1 MLYICGTPIGNLEDM
16 TYRVVRVL
24 SEVDLIAA
32 EDTRQSV
39 KLLNHFDIKTPLTSY
54 YEHNKDVKG
63 PQLIKLLQE
72 GKDIALVTDAGMPGI
87 SDPGEDLIK
96 LCYENDVPVTVVPG
110 PTAVVTALV
119 LSGLNSRSYIFE
131 GFLPRNKKQ
140 RTEVLE
146 RLVDESRTTV
156 FYEAPHHL
164 VDTLESIYKT
174 VGDRNIAVAR
184 ELTKKHETVNRGTVG
199 EVLEYFKKNEPKG
212 EFVLVLEGKDK
223 EKIKEDK
230 IASFEEM
237 TIEEHFNMYI
247 EQGMSEKDAMK
258 QDGQSSNCSL
268 GGCYKQEIYQKYAAE
283 KGEGIM
289 RIAVTYENGQIFQHF
304 GHTETFKIYDVEEG
318 KVVHSEVVDTNGSG
332 HGALAEVLNALNV
345 DVLICGGIGGGAQT
359 ALAAAGIKFYGG
371 VSGDADQAVE
381 AFINETL
388 DYNPDVRCSHHEH
401 SHGEGHTCGEHGCGS
416 HSCH

>member
-96 LCYENDVPVTVVPG
+96 LCYENNVPVTVVPG
-110 PTAVVTALV
+110 PTAVVTSLV

-140 RTEVLE
+140 RAEVLE

-164 VDTLESIYKT
+164 VDTLDSIYKT

-184 ELTKKHETVNRGTVG
+184 ELTKKHETVNRGAVG
-199 EVLEYFKKNEPKG
+199 EVLEYFKENEPKG

-258 QDGQSSNCSL
+258 QVAKD
-268 GGCYKQEIYQKYAAE
+268 
-283 KGEGIM
+283 
-289 RIAVTYENGQIFQHF
+289 R
-304 GHTETFKIYDVEEG
+304 
-318 KVVHSEVVDTNGSG
+318 
-332 HGALAEVLNALNV
+332 
-345 DVLICGGIGGGAQT
+345 GIGKRDVYAY
-359 ALAAAGIKFYGG
+359 IKK
-371 VSGDADQAVE
+371 
-381 AFINETL
+381 
-388 DYNPDVRCSHHEH
+388 
-401 SHGEGHTCGEHGCGS
+401 
-416 HSCH
+416 

>member
-96 LCYENDVPVTVVPG
+96 LCYENNVPVTVVPG

-140 RTEVLE
+140 RAEVLE

-164 VDTLESIYKT
+164 VDTLDSIYKT

-184 ELTKKHETVNRGTVG
+184 ELTKNHEKVNRGAVG
-199 EVLEYFKKNEPKG
+199 EVLEYFKENEPKG

-258 QDGQSSNCSL
+258 QVAKD
-268 GGCYKQEIYQKYAAE
+268 
-283 KGEGIM
+283 
-289 RIAVTYENGQIFQHF
+289 R
-304 GHTETFKIYDVEEG
+304 
-318 KVVHSEVVDTNGSG
+318 
-332 HGALAEVLNALNV
+332 
-345 DVLICGGIGGGAQT
+345 GIGKRDVYAY
-359 ALAAAGIKFYGG
+359 IKK
-371 VSGDADQAVE
+371 
-381 AFINETL
+381 
-388 DYNPDVRCSHHEH
+388 
-401 SHGEGHTCGEHGCGS
+401 
-416 HSCH
+416 

>member
-96 LCYENDVPVTVVPG
+96 LCYENNVPVTVVPG

-140 RTEVLE
+140 RAEVLE

-164 VDTLESIYKT
+164 VDTLDSIYKT

-184 ELTKKHETVNRGTVG
+184 ELTKKHETVNRGAVG
-199 EVLEYFKKNEPKG
+199 DVLEYFKENEPKG

-258 QDGQSSNCSL
+258 QVAKD
-268 GGCYKQEIYQKYAAE
+268 
-283 KGEGIM
+283 
-289 RIAVTYENGQIFQHF
+289 R
-304 GHTETFKIYDVEEG
+304 
-318 KVVHSEVVDTNGSG
+318 
-332 HGALAEVLNALNV
+332 
-345 DVLICGGIGGGAQT
+345 GIGKRDVYAY
-359 ALAAAGIKFYGG
+359 IKK
-371 VSGDADQAVE
+371 
-381 AFINETL
+381 
-388 DYNPDVRCSHHEH
+388 
-401 SHGEGHTCGEHGCGS
+401 
-416 HSCH
+416 

>member
-96 LCYENDVPVTVVPG
+96 LCYENNVPVTVVPG

-119 LSGLNSRSYIFE
+119 LSGLNSISYIFE

-140 RTEVLE
+140 RAEVLE

-164 VDTLESIYKT
+164 VDTLDSIYKT

-184 ELTKKHETVNRGTVG
+184 ELTKKHETVNRGAVG
-199 EVLEYFKKNEPKG
+199 EVLEYFKENEPKG

-258 QDGQSSNCSL
+258 QVAKD
-268 GGCYKQEIYQKYAAE
+268 
-283 KGEGIM
+283 
-289 RIAVTYENGQIFQHF
+289 R
-304 GHTETFKIYDVEEG
+304 
-318 KVVHSEVVDTNGSG
+318 
-332 HGALAEVLNALNV
+332 
-345 DVLICGGIGGGAQT
+345 GIGKRDVYAY
-359 ALAAAGIKFYGG
+359 IKK
-371 VSGDADQAVE
+371 
-381 AFINETL
+381 
-388 DYNPDVRCSHHEH
+388 
-401 SHGEGHTCGEHGCGS
+401 
-416 HSCH
+416 

>member
-96 LCYENDVPVTVVPG
+96 LCYENNVPVTVVPG

-140 RTEVLE
+140 RAEVLE

-164 VDTLESIYKT
+164 VDTLDSIYKT

-184 ELTKKHETVNRGTVG
+184 ELTKKHETVIRGAVG
-199 EVLEYFKKNEPKG
+199 EVLEYFKENEPKG

-258 QDGQSSNCSL
+258 QVAKD
-268 GGCYKQEIYQKYAAE
+268 
-283 KGEGIM
+283 
-289 RIAVTYENGQIFQHF
+289 R
-304 GHTETFKIYDVEEG
+304 
-318 KVVHSEVVDTNGSG
+318 
-332 HGALAEVLNALNV
+332 
-345 DVLICGGIGGGAQT
+345 GIGKRDVYAY
-359 ALAAAGIKFYGG
+359 IKK
-371 VSGDADQAVE
+371 
-381 AFINETL
+381 
-388 DYNPDVRCSHHEH
+388 
-401 SHGEGHTCGEHGCGS
+401 
-416 HSCH
+416 

>member
-96 LCYENDVPVTVVPG
+96 LCYENNVPVTVVPG

-140 RTEVLE
+140 RAEVLE

-164 VDTLESIYKT
+164 VDTLDSIYKT

-184 ELTKKHETVNRGTVG
+184 ELTKKHETVNRGAVG
-199 EVLEYFKKNEPKG
+199 EVLEYFKENEPKG
-212 EFVLVLEGKDK
+212 EFVLVLDGKDK

-258 QDGQSSNCSL
+258 QVAKD
-268 GGCYKQEIYQKYAAE
+268 
-283 KGEGIM
+283 
-289 RIAVTYENGQIFQHF
+289 R
-304 GHTETFKIYDVEEG
+304 
-318 KVVHSEVVDTNGSG
+318 
-332 HGALAEVLNALNV
+332 
-345 DVLICGGIGGGAQT
+345 GIGKRDVYAY
-359 ALAAAGIKFYGG
+359 IKK
-371 VSGDADQAVE
+371 
-381 AFINETL
+381 
-388 DYNPDVRCSHHEH
+388 
-401 SHGEGHTCGEHGCGS
+401 
-416 HSCH
+416 

>member
-96 LCYENDVPVTVVPG
+96 LCYENNVPVTVVPG

-140 RTEVLE
+140 RAEVLE

-164 VDTLESIYKT
+164 VDTLDSIYKT

-184 ELTKKHETVNRGTVG
+184 ELTKKHETVNRGAVG
-199 EVLEYFKKNEPKG
+199 EVLEYFKENEPKG

-258 QDGQSSNCSL
+258 QVAKD
-268 GGCYKQEIYQKYAAE
+268 
-283 KGEGIM
+283 
-289 RIAVTYENGQIFQHF
+289 R
-304 GHTETFKIYDVEEG
+304 
-318 KVVHSEVVDTNGSG
+318 
-332 HGALAEVLNALNV
+332 
-345 DVLICGGIGGGAQT
+345 GIGTRDVYAY
-359 ALAAAGIKFYGG
+359 IK
-371 VSGDADQAVE
+371 
-381 AFINETL
+381 
-388 DYNPDVRCSHHEH
+388 
-401 SHGEGHTCGEHGCGS
+401 
-416 HSCH
+416 

>member
-96 LCYENDVPVTVVPG
+96 LCYENNVPVTVVPG

-140 RTEVLE
+140 RAEVIE

-164 VDTLESIYKT
+164 VDTLDSIYKT

-184 ELTKKHETVNRGTVG
+184 ELTKKHETVNRGAVG
-199 EVLEYFKKNEPKG
+199 EVLEYFKENEPKG

-258 QDGQSSNCSL
+258 QVAKD
-268 GGCYKQEIYQKYAAE
+268 
-283 KGEGIM
+283 
-289 RIAVTYENGQIFQHF
+289 R
-304 GHTETFKIYDVEEG
+304 
-318 KVVHSEVVDTNGSG
+318 
-332 HGALAEVLNALNV
+332 
-345 DVLICGGIGGGAQT
+345 GIGKRDVYAY
-359 ALAAAGIKFYGG
+359 IKK
-371 VSGDADQAVE
+371 
-381 AFINETL
+381 
-388 DYNPDVRCSHHEH
+388 
-401 SHGEGHTCGEHGCGS
+401 
-416 HSCH
+416 

>member
-199 EVLEYFKKNEPKG
+199 EVLEYFKENDRMIFLEVEHPNEEDAKRRIKFYKN
-212 EFVLVLEGKDK
+212 LVLEGKDK

-258 QDGQSSNCSL
+258 QVAKD
-268 GGCYKQEIYQKYAAE
+268 
-283 KGEGIM
+283 
-289 RIAVTYENGQIFQHF
+289 R
-304 GHTETFKIYDVEEG
+304 
-318 KVVHSEVVDTNGSG
+318 
-332 HGALAEVLNALNV
+332 
-345 DVLICGGIGGGAQT
+345 GIGKRDVYAY
-359 ALAAAGIKFYGG
+359 IKK
-371 VSGDADQAVE
+371 
-381 AFINETL
+381 
-388 DYNPDVRCSHHEH
+388 
-401 SHGEGHTCGEHGCGS
+401 
-416 HSCH
+416 

>member
-96 LCYENDVPVTVVPG
+96 LCYENNVPVTVVPG

-119 LSGLNSRSYIFE
+119 LSGLNSRSYSHL

-140 RTEVLE
+140 RAEVLE

-164 VDTLESIYKT
+164 VDTLDSIYKT

-184 ELTKKHETVNRGTVG
+184 ELTKKHETVNRGAVG
-199 EVLEYFKKNEPKG
+199 EVLEYFKENEPKG

-258 QDGQSSNCSL
+258 QVAKD
-268 GGCYKQEIYQKYAAE
+268 
-283 KGEGIM
+283 
-289 RIAVTYENGQIFQHF
+289 R
-304 GHTETFKIYDVEEG
+304 
-318 KVVHSEVVDTNGSG
+318 
-332 HGALAEVLNALNV
+332 
-345 DVLICGGIGGGAQT
+345 GIGKRDVYAY
-359 ALAAAGIKFYGG
+359 IKK
-371 VSGDADQAVE
+371 
-381 AFINETL
+381 
-388 DYNPDVRCSHHEH
+388 
-401 SHGEGHTCGEHGCGS
+401 
-416 HSCH
+416 

>member
-96 LCYENDVPVTVVPG
+96 LCYENNVPVTVVPG

-140 RTEVLE
+140 RAEVLE

-164 VDTLESIYKT
+164 VDTLDSIYKT

-184 ELTKKHETVNRGTVG
+184 ELTKKHETVNRGAVG
-199 EVLEYFKKNEPKG
+199 EVLEYFKENEPKG

-237 TIEEHFNMYI
+237 TIEEHFNMYL

-258 QDGQSSNCSL
+258 QVAKD
-268 GGCYKQEIYQKYAAE
+268 
-283 KGEGIM
+283 
-289 RIAVTYENGQIFQHF
+289 R
-304 GHTETFKIYDVEEG
+304 
-318 KVVHSEVVDTNGSG
+318 
-332 HGALAEVLNALNV
+332 
-345 DVLICGGIGGGAQT
+345 GIGKRDVYAY
-359 ALAAAGIKFYGG
+359 IKK
-371 VSGDADQAVE
+371 
-381 AFINETL
+381 
-388 DYNPDVRCSHHEH
+388 
-401 SHGEGHTCGEHGCGS
+401 
-416 HSCH
+416 

>member
-140 RTEVLE
+140 RAEVLE

-164 VDTLESIYKT
+164 LDTLDSIYKT

-199 EVLEYFKKNEPKG
+199 KVLEYFKENEPKG
-212 EFVLVLEGKDK
+212 EFVIVLEGKDK

-258 QDGQSSNCSL
+258 QVAKD
-268 GGCYKQEIYQKYAAE
+268 
-283 KGEGIM
+283 
-289 RIAVTYENGQIFQHF
+289 R
-304 GHTETFKIYDVEEG
+304 
-318 KVVHSEVVDTNGSG
+318 
-332 HGALAEVLNALNV
+332 
-345 DVLICGGIGGGAQT
+345 GIGKRDVYAY
-359 ALAAAGIKFYGG
+359 IKK
-371 VSGDADQAVE
+371 
-381 AFINETL
+381 
-388 DYNPDVRCSHHEH
+388 
-401 SHGEGHTCGEHGCGS
+401 
-416 HSCH
+416 

>member
-96 LCYENDVPVTVVPG
+96 LCYENNVPVTVVPG

-140 RTEVLE
+140 RAEVLE

-164 VDTLESIYKT
+164 VDTLDSIYKT

-184 ELTKKHETVNRGTVG
+184 ELTKKHETVNRGAVG
-199 EVLEYFKKNEPKG
+199 EVLEYFKENEPKG

-230 IASFEEM
+230 SASFEEM

-258 QDGQSSNCSL
+258 QVAKD
-268 GGCYKQEIYQKYAAE
+268 
-283 KGEGIM
+283 
-289 RIAVTYENGQIFQHF
+289 R
-304 GHTETFKIYDVEEG
+304 
-318 KVVHSEVVDTNGSG
+318 
-332 HGALAEVLNALNV
+332 
-345 DVLICGGIGGGAQT
+345 GIGKRDVYAY
-359 ALAAAGIKFYGG
+359 IKK
-371 VSGDADQAVE
+371 
-381 AFINETL
+381 
-388 DYNPDVRCSHHEH
+388 
-401 SHGEGHTCGEHGCGS
+401 
-416 HSCH
+416 

>member
-96 LCYENDVPVTVVPG
+96 LCYENNVPVTVVPG

-140 RTEVLE
+140 RAEVLE

-164 VDTLESIYKT
+164 VDTLDSIYKT
-174 VGDRNIAVAR
+174 AGDRNIAVAR
-184 ELTKKHETVNRGTVG
+184 ELTKKHETVNRGAVG
-199 EVLEYFKKNEPKG
+199 EVLEYFKENEPKG

-258 QDGQSSNCSL
+258 QVAKD
-268 GGCYKQEIYQKYAAE
+268 
-283 KGEGIM
+283 
-289 RIAVTYENGQIFQHF
+289 R
-304 GHTETFKIYDVEEG
+304 
-318 KVVHSEVVDTNGSG
+318 
-332 HGALAEVLNALNV
+332 
-345 DVLICGGIGGGAQT
+345 GIGKRDVYAY
-359 ALAAAGIKFYGG
+359 IKK
-371 VSGDADQAVE
+371 
-381 AFINETL
+381 
-388 DYNPDVRCSHHEH
+388 
-401 SHGEGHTCGEHGCGS
+401 
-416 HSCH
+416 

>member
-32 EDTRQSV
+32 EDTRQIV

-96 LCYENDVPVTVVPG
+96 LCYENNVPVTVVPG

-140 RTEVLE
+140 RAEVLE

-164 VDTLESIYKT
+164 VDTLDSIYKT

-184 ELTKKHETVNRGTVG
+184 ELTKKHETVNRGAVG
-199 EVLEYFKKNEPKG
+199 EVLEYFKENEPKG

-258 QDGQSSNCSL
+258 QVAKD
-268 GGCYKQEIYQKYAAE
+268 
-283 KGEGIM
+283 
-289 RIAVTYENGQIFQHF
+289 R
-304 GHTETFKIYDVEEG
+304 
-318 KVVHSEVVDTNGSG
+318 
-332 HGALAEVLNALNV
+332 
-345 DVLICGGIGGGAQT
+345 GIGKRDVYAY
-359 ALAAAGIKFYGG
+359 IKK
-371 VSGDADQAVE
+371 
-381 AFINETL
+381 
-388 DYNPDVRCSHHEH
+388 
-401 SHGEGHTCGEHGCGS
+401 
-416 HSCH
+416 

>member
-96 LCYENDVPVTVVPG
+96 LCYENNVPVTVVPG

-140 RTEVLE
+140 RAEVLE

-164 VDTLESIYKT
+164 VDTLDSIYKT

-184 ELTKKHETVNRGTVG
+184 ELTKKHETVNRGAVG
-199 EVLEYFKKNEPKG
+199 ELLEYFKENEPKG

-258 QDGQSSNCSL
+258 QVAKD
-268 GGCYKQEIYQKYAAE
+268 
-283 KGEGIM
+283 
-289 RIAVTYENGQIFQHF
+289 R
-304 GHTETFKIYDVEEG
+304 
-318 KVVHSEVVDTNGSG
+318 
-332 HGALAEVLNALNV
+332 
-345 DVLICGGIGGGAQT
+345 GIGKRDVYAY
-359 ALAAAGIKFYGG
+359 IKK
-371 VSGDADQAVE
+371 
-381 AFINETL
+381 
-388 DYNPDVRCSHHEH
+388 
-401 SHGEGHTCGEHGCGS
+401 
-416 HSCH
+416 

>member
-96 LCYENDVPVTVVPG
+96 LCYENNVPVTVVPG

-140 RTEVLE
+140 RAEVLE

-164 VDTLESIYKT
+164 VDTLDSIYKT

-184 ELTKKHETVNRGTVG
+184 ELTKKHETVNRGAVG
-199 EVLEYFKKNEPKG
+199 EVLEYFKENEPKG

-247 EQGMSEKDAMK
+247 EQGMSEKDSMK
-258 QDGQSSNCSL
+258 QVAKD
-268 GGCYKQEIYQKYAAE
+268 
-283 KGEGIM
+283 
-289 RIAVTYENGQIFQHF
+289 R
-304 GHTETFKIYDVEEG
+304 
-318 KVVHSEVVDTNGSG
+318 
-332 HGALAEVLNALNV
+332 
-345 DVLICGGIGGGAQT
+345 GIGKRDVYAY
-359 ALAAAGIKFYGG
+359 IKK
-371 VSGDADQAVE
+371 
-381 AFINETL
+381 
-388 DYNPDVRCSHHEH
+388 
-401 SHGEGHTCGEHGCGS
+401 
-416 HSCH
+416 

>member
-54 YEHNKDVKG
+54 YEHNKVVKG

-96 LCYENDVPVTVVPG
+96 LCYENNVPVTVVPG

-140 RTEVLE
+140 RAEVLE

-164 VDTLESIYKT
+164 VDTLDSIYKT

-184 ELTKKHETVNRGTVG
+184 ELTKKHETVNRGAVG
-199 EVLEYFKKNEPKG
+199 EVLEYFKENEPKG

-258 QDGQSSNCSL
+258 QVAKD
-268 GGCYKQEIYQKYAAE
+268 
-283 KGEGIM
+283 
-289 RIAVTYENGQIFQHF
+289 R
-304 GHTETFKIYDVEEG
+304 
-318 KVVHSEVVDTNGSG
+318 
-332 HGALAEVLNALNV
+332 
-345 DVLICGGIGGGAQT
+345 GIGKRDVYAY
-359 ALAAAGIKFYGG
+359 IKK
-371 VSGDADQAVE
+371 
-381 AFINETL
+381 
-388 DYNPDVRCSHHEH
+388 
-401 SHGEGHTCGEHGCGS
+401 
-416 HSCH
+416 

>member
-96 LCYENDVPVTVVPG
+96 LCYENNVPVTVVPG
-110 PTAVVTALV
+110 PTEVVTALV

-140 RTEVLE
+140 RAEVLE

-164 VDTLESIYKT
+164 VDTLDSIYKT

-184 ELTKKHETVNRGTVG
+184 ELTKKHETVNRGAVG
-199 EVLEYFKKNEPKG
+199 EVLEYFKENEPKG

-258 QDGQSSNCSL
+258 QVAKD
-268 GGCYKQEIYQKYAAE
+268 
-283 KGEGIM
+283 
-289 RIAVTYENGQIFQHF
+289 R
-304 GHTETFKIYDVEEG
+304 
-318 KVVHSEVVDTNGSG
+318 
-332 HGALAEVLNALNV
+332 
-345 DVLICGGIGGGAQT
+345 GIGKRDVYAY
-359 ALAAAGIKFYGG
+359 IKK
-371 VSGDADQAVE
+371 
-381 AFINETL
+381 
-388 DYNPDVRCSHHEH
+388 
-401 SHGEGHTCGEHGCGS
+401 
-416 HSCH
+416 

>member
-54 YEHNKDVKG
+54 SEHNKDVKG

-96 LCYENDVPVTVVPG
+96 LCYENNVPVTVVPG

-140 RTEVLE
+140 RAEVLD
-146 RLVDESRTTV
+146 RLVDESRPTV

-164 VDTLESIYKT
+164 VDTLDSIYKT

-184 ELTKKHETVNRGTVG
+184 ELTKKHETVNRGAVG
-199 EVLEYFKKNEPKG
+199 EVLEYFKENEPKG

-258 QDGQSSNCSL
+258 QVAKD
-268 GGCYKQEIYQKYAAE
+268 
-283 KGEGIM
+283 
-289 RIAVTYENGQIFQHF
+289 R
-304 GHTETFKIYDVEEG
+304 
-318 KVVHSEVVDTNGSG
+318 
-332 HGALAEVLNALNV
+332 
-345 DVLICGGIGGGAQT
+345 GIGKRDVYAY
-359 ALAAAGIKFYGG
+359 IKK
-371 VSGDADQAVE
+371 
-381 AFINETL
+381 
-388 DYNPDVRCSHHEH
+388 
-401 SHGEGHTCGEHGCGS
+401 
-416 HSCH
+416 

>member
-96 LCYENDVPVTVVPG
+96 LCYENNVPVTVVPG

-140 RTEVLE
+140 RAEVLE

-164 VDTLESIYKT
+164 VDTLDSIYKT

-184 ELTKKHETVNRGTVG
+184 ELTKKHETVNRGAVG
-199 EVLEYFKKNEPKG
+199 EVLGYFKENEPKG

-258 QDGQSSNCSL
+258 QVAKD
-268 GGCYKQEIYQKYAAE
+268 
-283 KGEGIM
+283 
-289 RIAVTYENGQIFQHF
+289 R
-304 GHTETFKIYDVEEG
+304 
-318 KVVHSEVVDTNGSG
+318 
-332 HGALAEVLNALNV
+332 
-345 DVLICGGIGGGAQT
+345 GIGKRDVYAY
-359 ALAAAGIKFYGG
+359 IKK
-371 VSGDADQAVE
+371 
-381 AFINETL
+381 
-388 DYNPDVRCSHHEH
+388 
-401 SHGEGHTCGEHGCGS
+401 
-416 HSCH
+416 

>member
-63 PQLIKLLQE
+63 PQLIKLLHE

-96 LCYENDVPVTVVPG
+96 LCYENNVPVTVVPG

-140 RTEVLE
+140 RAEVLE

-164 VDTLESIYKT
+164 VDTLDSIYKT

-184 ELTKKHETVNRGTVG
+184 ELTKKHETVNRGAVG
-199 EVLEYFKKNEPKG
+199 EVLEYFKENEPKG

-258 QDGQSSNCSL
+258 QVAKD
-268 GGCYKQEIYQKYAAE
+268 
-283 KGEGIM
+283 
-289 RIAVTYENGQIFQHF
+289 R
-304 GHTETFKIYDVEEG
+304 
-318 KVVHSEVVDTNGSG
+318 
-332 HGALAEVLNALNV
+332 
-345 DVLICGGIGGGAQT
+345 GIGKRDVYAY
-359 ALAAAGIKFYGG
+359 IKK
-371 VSGDADQAVE
+371 
-381 AFINETL
+381 
-388 DYNPDVRCSHHEH
+388 
-401 SHGEGHTCGEHGCGS
+401 
-416 HSCH
+416 